1 VNWFRK
7 DSAKQLYPGFEREIV
22 KSEYQRTKLIMLVF
36 AVGLVMAVANFFLLD
51 KVEMEIYGGKENY
64 FLTVWWLLGF
74 MVYEFTVLLK
84 LKRWKRKQAGM
95 TKPFLLLHSLIEIS
109 FPSFLIFYNVH
120 VMGML
125 VFIDSPIFLVYFVF
139 IILAILHLDRK
150 LTVLTAVVGALQYM
164 AIVAYG
170 FNWAPPSHLMP
181 GLPENTFYLRGVL
194 IVIAGATAGFVAD
207 ELRKRIQAAF
217 ELENART
224 DMENLFGQQV
234 SKEIVRTLVEDRGT
248 ARRLEATVLA
258 LDIRNFSVFAENHTP
273 DEIIDYQ
280 NKLFGPIIDIINQH
294 QGVVNQILGDGIM
307 ATFGTPVA
315 NPLHA
320 DMAFQS
326 SLTIREKVR
335 ALCAAGVIPATRLG
349 MGLHTGDIITGNIGN
364 ESRKQYSISGSAVIV
379 AFRVEQLNKEID
391 SEILITEEVRKR
403 VALGKARLQPH
414 GLRTIKGFGT
424 TVEVYQVL

>member
-1 VNWFRK
+1 MISFRK
-7 DSAKQLYPGFEREIV
+7 NNSKQLYPGFEREIV

-36 AVGLVMAVANFFLLD
+36 AVGVVMVVTNFFLMDDALIE
-51 KVEMEIYGGKENY
+51 VYGGEQNY
-64 FLTVWWLLGF
+64 LLTVWWLLGF
-74 MVYEFTVLLK
+74 LVYEFTVLLK
-84 LKRWKRKQAGM
+84 LKRLKRRQEDM

-109 FPSFLIFYNVH
+109 FPSMLIFYNVN
-120 VMGML
+120 VKGML

-150 LTVLTAVVGALQYM
+150 LTVLTAVVGACQYM

-170 FNWAPPSHLMP
+170 FNWAPSSHLMP
-181 GLPENTFYLRGVL
+181 GLPENTFYLRGIL
-194 IVIAGATAGFVAD
+194 IIIAGATAGFVAN

-217 ELENART
+217 VLENART
-224 DMENLFGQQV
+224 DIENLFGQQV
-234 SKEIVRTLVEDRGT
+234 SKEIVRTLVEDRGK

-258 LDIRNFSVFAENHTP
+258 LDIRNFSVFAESHSP

-294 QGVVNQILGDGIM
+294 QGVVNQILGYGIM

-320 DMAFQS
+320 DMAFQA
-326 SLTIREKVR
+326 SLIIREKVR
-335 ALCAAGVIPATRLG
+335 ALCAGGRIPETRLG

-364 ESRKQYSISGSAVIV
+364 ESRKQYSISGSPVIV
-379 AFRVEQLNKEID
+379 AFRVEQLNKELD

-403 VALGKARLQPH
+403 VALGRARLHPH
-414 GLRTIKGFGT
+414 GSRTIKGFGT
-424 TVEVYQVL
+424 TVEVFQVL

>member
-7 DSAKQLYPGFEREIV
+7 NSSDPLYPGFEREIV
-22 KSEYQRTKLIMLVF
+22 KSEYQRTKLIMVVF
-36 AVGLVMAVANFFLLD
+36 SAGLLMVVVNFFLMD
-51 KVEMEIYGGKENY
+51 SAIMEVYGGVDNY

-74 MVYEFTVLLK
+74 MAYEFTVLLK
-84 LKRWKRKQAGM
+84 LKRWKQKHERM
-95 TKPFLLLHSLIEIS
+95 TRPFLLLHSLIEIS
-109 FPSFLIFYNVH
+109 FPSVLIFYNVN
-120 VMGML
+120 VKGML
-125 VFIDSPIFLVYFVF
+125 VFIDSPIFLVYFIF

-150 LTVLTAVVGALQYM
+150 LTVLTAVVGAFQYM

-170 FNWAPPSHLMP
+170 FHWAPPSHLQPAM
-181 GLPENTFYLRGVL
+181 PENTFYLRGVL
-194 IVIAGATAGFVAD
+194 IVIAGATAGFVAN

-217 ELENART
+217 VLENART
-224 DMENLFGQQV
+224 DIENLFGQQV

-258 LDIRNFSVFAENHTP
+258 LDIRNFSVFAQNHSP

-335 ALCAAGVIPATRLG
+335 ALSAEGVIPHTRLG

-379 AFRVEQLNKEID
+379 AFRVEQLNKELD

-403 VALGKARLQPH
+403 VAVGKARLHPH

-424 TVEVYQVL
+424 TVEVFQVL